1 MQTLLIDDD
10 AYSLWWLAR
19 LLERCGHAP
28 VTSCESATE
37 AMTLLETHFE
47 TVTLV
52 FCDLQM
58 PDVDGVQFVRHL
70 ARIGYRGDLVLVSGE
85 DGRILHTVEK
95 LAQAHQ
101 IRILGALTKPV
112 APAQLQQVLDKTLS
126 AQARRVRPAG
136 HSYTPQ
142 ALERAIAGGELV
154 NHYQPKVSLASGALI
169 GVEALV
175 RWRHPQDG
183 LVFPDSF
190 IATAE
195 EHGLIDALTQRVLTM
210 ALRQARQWQDEGL
223 TLQMAVNISMD
234 NLAALDF
241 PDVVVNMAD
250 EAGVAHASLVLE
262 VTESRLMKDLRAPL
276 DILTRLRLKRIG
288 LSIDDFGTG
297 HSSLA
302 QLRDIPF
309 DELKLDRSFVNGA
322 DKDPSLRA
330 IVESTLAMVRQLGMK
345 SVAEGVEDRADWD
358 FLRALGCDVAQG
370 YFIARPMWGH
380 DIPRWH
386 QRWQV
391 HSQSLT
397 ASGP

>member
-19 LLERCGHAP
+19 QLEQCGHAS

-37 AMTLLETHFE
+37 AMTLLEIHFD
-47 TVTLV
+47 TIKLV

-58 PDVDGVQFVRHL
+58 PEMDGVQFVRHL

-85 DGRILHTVEK
+85 DSRILHTVEK

-101 IRILGALTKPV
+101 IRILGTLTKPV
-112 APAQLQQVLDKTLS
+112 APAQLQSVLHKAMTARD
-126 AQARRVRPAG
+126 RRVSPSD
-136 HSYTPQ
+136 HVYLPEELQ
-142 ALERAIAGGELV
+142 RAIATGELV
-154 NHYQPKVSLASGALI
+154 NHYQPKVSLASGELV

-175 RWRHPQDG
+175 RWRHPKDG
-183 LVFPDSF
+183 LVFPDKF

-195 EHGLIDALTQRVLTM
+195 VHGLIDALTHRVLAM
-210 ALRQARQWQDEGL
+210 ALQQARQWQDVGL

-241 PDVVVNMAD
+241 PDVVVQMAQESD
-250 EAGVAHASLVLE
+250 VALSNLVLE
-262 VTESRLMKDLRAPL
+262 VTESRLMQDLRAPL
-276 DILTRLRLKRIG
+276 DILTRLRLKRIS

-297 HSSLA
+297 YSSLA

-309 DELKLDRSFVNGA
+309 DELKLDRSFISGA

-330 IVESTLAMVRQLGMK
+330 IVEATLAMARQLGMK
-345 SVAEGVEDRADWD
+345 SVAEGVEDRTDWD

-370 YFIARPMWGH
+370 YFIARPMLGH
-380 DIPRWH
+380 DIPLWH

-397 ASGP
+397 VGVP